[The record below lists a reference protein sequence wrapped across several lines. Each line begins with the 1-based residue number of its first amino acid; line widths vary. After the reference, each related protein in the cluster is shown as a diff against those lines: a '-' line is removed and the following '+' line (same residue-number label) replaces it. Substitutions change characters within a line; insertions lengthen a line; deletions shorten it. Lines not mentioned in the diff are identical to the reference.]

1 MQNMFHCFLLACIE
15 RLMQIL
21 HFFPKLDFSCLV
33 LVRNSHYLTL
43 SLDLKVG
50 EFGAADFTEQMT
62 VSFSSPSSALK

>member
-1 MQNMFHCFLLACIE
+1 
-15 RLMQIL
+15 MQIL